1 MRRNSR
7 QSACVE
13 LREAFCVVGVGGE
26 VNEEIEVVRCTAVAL
41 VLRLRE

>member
-26 VNEEIEVVRCTAVAL
+26 VNEEIVRSTAVAL